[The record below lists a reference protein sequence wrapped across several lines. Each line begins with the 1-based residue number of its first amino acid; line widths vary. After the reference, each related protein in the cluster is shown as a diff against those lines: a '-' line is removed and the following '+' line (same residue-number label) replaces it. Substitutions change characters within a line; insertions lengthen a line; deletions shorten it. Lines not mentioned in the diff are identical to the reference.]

1 MLLEEQPLDRL
12 PRFEGL
18 SRRSRLTKERETHQP
33 VFREGKL
40 VEIAGTEEMFAAPR
54 HEYTR
59 SLVAAVPVV
68 TQEEEALRKALA
80 EQAESYAAA

>member
-1 MLLEEQPLDRL
+1 
-12 PRFEGL
+12 
-18 SRRSRLTKERETHQP
+18 
-33 VFREGKL
+33 
-40 VEIAGTEEMFAAPR
+40 MFAAPR